1 VVARARR
8 QDAGE
13 TPGRDGRAT
22 HTAVRNAFS
31 KVTVVYTPGQFEQ
44 MAASLADLGREDLK
58 RRIRDF
64 RGRFKLDFS
73 DDYLDALSLE
83 RLRHLL
89 LAVLINAK
97 AEP

>member
-1 VVARARR
+1 LL
-8 QDAGE
+8 
-13 TPGRDGRAT
+13 P
-22 HTAVRNAFS
+22 
-31 KVTVVYTPGQFEQ
+31 EQ
-44 MAASLADLGREDLK
+44 MAAALVDLGRDDLK
-58 RRIRDF
+58 QRIKDF

-89 LAVLINAK
+89 LAALLNAK

>member
-1 VVARARR
+1 VGPP
-8 QDAGE
+8 QQN
-13 TPGRDGRAT
+13 
-22 HTAVRNAFS
+22 AVS
-31 KVTVVYTPGQFEQ
+31 KVTAVYVPGKFDEPSNAKDQVGEPEQ
-44 MAASLADLGREDLK
+44 MAASLAELDREDLK
-58 RRIRDF
+58 QRIKDF

-89 LAVLINAK
+89 LAALLNAK

>member
-1 VVARARR
+1 
-8 QDAGE
+8 
-13 TPGRDGRAT
+13 
-22 HTAVRNAFS
+22 
-31 KVTVVYTPGQFEQ
+31 
-44 MAASLADLGREDLK
+44 MAASLAELGREDLK
-58 RRIRDF
+58 QRIKDF

-89 LAVLINAK
+89 LAALLNAK